1 MLHLLVSDD
10 VGIIYEE
17 SGDGR
22 RKRKKLS
29 SSSTTRRLVDLMDQE
44 STDGRLELRDFDPK
58 LRCVSLP
65 LISECSST
73 VTK

>member
-29 SSSTTRRLVDLMDQE
+29 SSMTRRLVGLMDQE
-44 STDGRLELRDFDPK
+44 STDRRLELRDFDPK
-58 LRCVSLP
+58 LRCLSLP